1 MSNKN
6 TETGRPNRGT
16 NFEYALFGANPE
28 DFKTY
33 NEFVAAKIE
42 ELPDHL
48 VMLLPSEG
56 GEETLQM
63 VQVVWIND
71 FWKSKKNLIT

>member
-1 MSNKN
+1 MSDKN
-6 TETGRPNRGT
+6 TEIEGADRGT
-16 NFEYALFGANPE
+16 KFEYALFGANPE

-63 VQVVWIND
+63 VQVIWIND
-71 FWKSKKNLIT
+71 FWKSKKNLVI